1 MHLFGKA
8 KPAAPSPSDAI
19 SKLKDSEMMLSKRQ
33 AFLQTKIDAEMA
45 QIKKKLAVKDKKGAL
60 TCMKRKKLYESS
72 CDQLEKMTI
81 NIQTQIIT
89 LEGATV
95 NVEAFQANKMFTEGM
110 KQIHGNL
117 TVDKVEEQLQDA
129 QEQMDVQKEITDALS
144 SQLSA
149 ETADDDELLAELE
162 ELEQED
168 MDEKLAHV
176 TLANTTPLLP
186 DAPIGDPTLAPA
198 AAAAMTD
205 EERELAELEASMIE
219 PSRGLSRRAVTWAV
233 SWTRSAYTESRPRLD
248 GCAASF
254 M

>member
-205 EERELAELEASMIE
+205 EERELAELEASM
-219 PSRGLSRRAVTWAV
+219 
-233 SWTRSAYTESRPRLD
+233 
-248 GCAASF
+248 